1 MKRLKNKVKVALS
14 KSNGLD
20 LLFKYLTINIVRV
33 LFFIKHGRK
42 KVTPNKIIFECFQGK
57 SIADSP
63 FAIYKKMVS
72 LANNFEFVWVVNSEP
87 NDRLNRIVADSNIKL
102 VQFGTKEY
110 DHEYATAAFWIT
122 NCRLPF
128 RFVKRKGQKYVQ
140 CWHGTPLKRLGL
152 DVKASAYATSS
163 LKGMYFSY
171 LADSKRYDHFISPSE
186 YASECFCSSFGIEPG
201 KIIEQGY
208 PRNDVLTNDVD
219 NAEKLDAIRQSLGIE
234 PGKKVILYAPTWRDN
249 QYSKETGGFYFDNP
263 LETEHFLSSFDDSYV
278 FLFRGHY
285 FSDSHKTQSRFVD
298 VSTYNDVNDLYLI
311 SDALITDYSSV
322 FFDYAIL
329 NRPIFFYM
337 YDRAVYEK
345 DVRGFYIDIDQDLPG
360 PIFYD
365 SHSLA
370 DALKSLKTVSHKPF
384 NERFNPYE
392 DGCSTDR
399 VIEKILKG

>member
-1 MKRLKNKVKVALS
+1 M
-14 KSNGLD
+14 
-20 LLFKYLTINIVRV
+20 
-33 LFFIKHGRK
+33 
-42 KVTPNKIIFECFQGK
+42 
-57 SIADSP
+57 
-63 FAIYKKMVS
+63 
-72 LANNFEFVWVVNSEP
+72 
-87 NDRLNRIVADSNIKL
+87 
-102 VQFGTKEY
+102 
-110 DHEYATAAFWIT
+110 
-122 NCRLPF
+122 
-128 RFVKRKGQKYVQ
+128 Q